1 MYQSRKKLFVSLC
14 LILLA
19 GLHSGIAA
27 EQKGVVLSG
36 DIPIALSTVKLL
48 SAGRSNNAQPTLLGS
63 SRTDAMGAFTIN
75 FNAPSDPETVLYLF
89 AENGSPVTNRFGIGP
104 SSSSI
109 RLASVIGP
117 QALANGVVINERT
130 TVAAAYA
137 LAQFTDGSGF
147 AGPSPGL
154 QNAAATVWNLVNP
167 VTGDIGSVLGNTPN
181 GLDTSTMREFN
192 SLANMLASCVSG
204 STSLPCTTLFVF
216 ADPPKGGRPKDTFQA
231 ALNIAHNPWLNP
243 QQLFLQSL
251 IAHAYKPALL
261 QAPEA
266 WTIAITY
273 DGNGHEFDG
282 PGNLAFDKTGSVWI
296 TNNYQYAASP
306 FTSVCGDTHVIKL
319 TPTGADAPG
328 APYTGGGLYGA
339 GFGIAV
345 DPSGKPWVS
354 NFGFQGSQCPYP
366 IFPDYKGSVSKF
378 TTDGAP
384 LSPNDSG
391 TPPPFDGGY
400 TKDIAQPQG
409 TAADMYGN
417 VWVANCGSNS
427 VSKYVNG
434 NGANEVNFKF
444 GDLVVRPFAIATD
457 GEGNAWVGGT
467 GNNVIYALAPNGTP
481 LFKQPI
487 SDQRIVGPMG
497 IAVDSEGNVWTANSG
512 GLELPCDGNSALFQR
527 GGTPSIAKVT
537 RTGKSAKTSVFYGG
551 GISRPWGIAV
561 DGNDNIFVANFG
573 GQRLSE
579 FCGVKTSNC
588 PPGTKTGD
596 PISPDTGYTSD
607 ALTRNTGVAID
618 PSGNVWLANNWLN
631 VPIQTNP
638 GGHGAVVY
646 IGLAAPV
653 KTPLNGLPSKP

>member
-1 MYQSRKKLFVSLC
+1 MLQSWKRPSVSLC

-36 DIPIALSTVKLL
+36 DTPIALSTVKLF

-63 SRTDAMGAFTIN
+63 SRTDAKGAFAIDFST
-75 FNAPSDPETVLYLF
+75 PSDSQAVLYLF
-89 AENGSPVTNRFGIGP
+89 AENGSPATNRFGIGP

-109 RLASVIGP
+109 RLVSVIGP
-117 QALANGVVINERT
+117 QALAEGVVINERT

-137 LAQFTDGSGF
+137 LAQFTDGAGF

-167 VTGDIGSVLGNTPN
+167 VTGDIGSVLGNSPN

-204 STSLPCTTLFVF
+204 STALPCITLFAL
-216 ADPPKGGRPKDTFQA
+216 ADPPKGAPPKNTFQA

-251 IAHAYKPALL
+251 ISRTYKPALL
-261 QAPEA
+261 QAPDA
-266 WTIAITY
+266 WTIAIAY
-273 DGNGHEFDG
+273 NGNGHEFDG
-282 PGNLAFDKTGSVWI
+282 PGNLAFDKTGAVWI
-296 TNNYQYAASP
+296 TNNYVYAASP

-319 TPTGADAPG
+319 TPTGVDAPG
-328 APYTGGGLYGA
+328 APYSGGGLYGA

-354 NFGFQGSQCPYP
+354 NFGFQGSQCPNP
-366 IFPDYKGSVSKF
+366 IFPEYKGSVSEF
-378 TTDGAP
+378 TTDGVP

-391 TPPPFDGGY
+391 TPPPFDGGF

-409 TAADMYGN
+409 TAADMNGN
-417 VWVANCGSNS
+417 VWIANCGSDS
-427 VSKYVNG
+427 VSEYING
-434 NGANEVNFKF
+434 NGANEVKF
-444 GDLVVRPFAIATD
+444 SLTNLVSRPFGIATD
-457 GEGNAWVGGT
+457 GDGNAWVGGT
-467 GNNVIYALAPNGTP
+467 GNSVIFGLSPNGTP
-481 LFKQPI
+481 LLKQPF
-487 SDQRIVGPMG
+487 SDKRIIGPMG
-497 IAVDSEGNVWTANSG
+497 IAVDSEGNVWTSNSG
-512 GLELPCDGNSALFQR
+512 GLGLPCNGNTPNR
-527 GGTPSIAKVT
+527 PGGTPSVAKLT
-537 RTGKSAKTSVFYGG
+537 RTGKNVKASVFYGG
-551 GISRPWGIAV
+551 GITFPWGIAI

-579 FCGVKTSNC
+579 FCGVRTSNC

-638 GGHGAVVY
+638 GGHGAVVF
-646 IGLAAPV
+646 IGLAAPI
-653 KTPLNGLPSKP
+653 KTPLNGPPSKP